1 MDHERKRVSYQ
12 YLKRGGVIDEEALI
26 EALEERKI
34 AGAGLDVLSAEPP
47 RSCEL
52 QRINNI
58 VLTPH
63 IGGNTHEAISR
74 ISKTVVENISRIQ
87 KGKKPLNIVN

>member
-1 MDHERKRVSYQ
+1 M
-12 YLKRGGVIDEEALI
+12 IDEEALI

-87 KGKKPLNIVN
+87 KGKKPLNIVS